1 VKKPQ
6 WITVGVALVLT
17 IALYAATNNQIFGTQ
32 QKPLAQTASASP
44 EAAISVDSILFHAKE
59 GLTAD
64 QRTRLSFLENSITR
78 GDVAEQKMHLY
89 HQLARFWY
97 DTARIFEP
105 YAWYTSEAARL
116 ENSEKSLTFAAHLFL
131 DNLKVE
137 ENPELKRW
145 KALQA
150 EDLFNRSLKINS
162 ANDSSQVGL
171 GEVYLYGGI
180 GEGPMQGIMKIRGV
194 AEKDSTNVYAQ
205 ITLGHASVA
214 SGQFDKA
221 IDRFLTVLRLQP
233 QNLEAIL
240 SLAEA
245 YEQKGDKATA
255 ITWYKKSVPLINVA
269 GLRKEVESR
278 IVELSK

>member
-1 VKKPQ
+1 MKKPQ

-17 IALYAATNNQIFGTQ
+17 VALYAATKNQIFGTK
-32 QKPLAQTASASP
+32 QKPFSQTASASSGV
-44 EAAISVDSILFHAKE
+44 AITVDSILFHAKE
-59 GLTAD
+59 GLTED
-64 QRTRLSFLENSITR
+64 QRTRLNFLENSITR
-78 GDVAEQKMHLY
+78 GNVADQKIHLF
-89 HQLARFWY
+89 HQLAHFWY

-116 ENSEKSLTFAAHLFL
+116 ENSEKTLTFAAHLFL

-150 EDLFNRSLKINS
+150 EDLFNRSLKINP

-205 ITLGHASVA
+205 ITLGHASVV
-214 SGQFDKA
+214 SGQFDRA
-221 IDRFLTVLRLQP
+221 IGRFLTVLRLQP

-245 YEQKGDKATA
+245 YEQKGDKASA

-269 GLRKEVESR
+269 GLRKEVENR
-278 IVELSK
+278 IVELGK